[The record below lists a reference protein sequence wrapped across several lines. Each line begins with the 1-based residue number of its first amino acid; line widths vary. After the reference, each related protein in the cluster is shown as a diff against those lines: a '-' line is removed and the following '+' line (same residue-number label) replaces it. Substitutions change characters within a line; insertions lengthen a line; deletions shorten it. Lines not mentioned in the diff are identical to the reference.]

1 MDEVSGTLK
10 NEHRNE
16 NENDDDETHT
26 ACGWLADTGLRSL
39 CWLGERILIYILS
52 LCWQWSKYALLTRI
66 APHLA
71 LDFVDLFFD
80 SSFILC

>member
-16 NENDDDETHT
+16 NENDETHT

-39 CWLGERILIYILS
+39 CWLGERILIYTYYRFAGNG
-52 LCWQWSKYALLTRI
+52 KNMRFYN
-66 APHLA
+66 PHCA
-71 LDFVDLFFD
+71 TPGVGFCGFVL
-80 SSFILC
+80 